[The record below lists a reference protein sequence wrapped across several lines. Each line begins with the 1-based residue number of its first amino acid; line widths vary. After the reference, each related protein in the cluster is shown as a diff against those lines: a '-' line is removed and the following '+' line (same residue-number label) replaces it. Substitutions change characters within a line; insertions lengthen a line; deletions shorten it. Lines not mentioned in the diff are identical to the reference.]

1 MSDPRSIPT
10 LSPERI
16 ARVAAGVKVRVTQT
30 ADRSARIGRYRATD
44 GTDHEV
50 VIINT
55 QDGDWEVLD
64 LCSKGEETIEN
75 LGDALGDAVAL
86 AVEYRRDREHQAVH
100 QRAMLTAREIRR
112 LRSALAESSANRVVP
127 SRQAA

>member
-1 MSDPRSIPT
+1 MSDPRSTPT

-16 ARVAAGVKVRVTQT
+16 AKVAAGVKVRVTQT

-44 GTDHEV
+44 GTEHEV
-50 VIINT
+50 AIVNT
-55 QDGDWEVLD
+55 QDGGWEVLD
-64 LCSKGEETIEN
+64 RSSDDEETIED
-75 LGDALGDAVAL
+75 LGGALEEAVAL

-100 QRAMLTAREIRR
+100 ERAMLTARKVRR
-112 LRSALAESSANRVVP
+112 LRAVIAENGGNGAVP